1 MCVNNIQYIV
11 YCIMEEKVMKQT
23 LMERLEILQSA
34 NLIDEDVF
42 SFCEK
47 VVNYFLEQTSEWP
60 QENMEIFITHLAMA
74 ANRAKK
80 GEAEGS
86 LDDAIKEALKQ
97 EDIYDEAKRMLDS
110 ILKLTT
116 IYFPESEVDLL
127 LVHVCTLCKARRE
140 SLK

>member
-1 MCVNNIQYIV
+1 M
-11 YCIMEEKVMKQT
+11 
-23 LMERLEILQSA
+23 
-34 NLIDEDVF
+34 IDEDVF

-47 VVNYFLEQTSEWP
+47 VVNYFLDQTSEWP

-97 EDIYDEAKRMLDS
+97 EDIYDEAKRMLDY

-116 IYFPESEVDLL
+116 ICFPESEVDLL

>member
-1 MCVNNIQYIV
+1 MSVNNIQNIV

-47 VVNYFLEQTSEWP
+47 VVNYFLDQTSEWP

-74 ANRAKK
+74 ANRVKK
-80 GEAEGS
+80 GGS
-86 LDDAIKEALKQ
+86 
-97 EDIYDEAKRMLDS
+97 
-110 ILKLTT
+110 
-116 IYFPESEVDLL
+116 
-127 LVHVCTLCKARRE
+127 RRIIG
-140 SLK
+140 